1 MLTVTYSE
9 KRVKC
14 SPSFICM
21 IMTNV
26 PLLDHCSL
34 WNVYEVFCTRVVRIK
49 DSFSPVHNAA
59 LLPPPHTLPVSF
71 PQTLPSLLAL
81 SVLKR
86 ASICPLL
93 SGHSLWPLRSPDL
106 KRSCCVM
113 WSPTHTPARAR
124 PLRFSSTLQSY
135 RAPAAMLARLQRM
148 TADGGEGELQLEDAS
163 RGPASCCAGSQ
174 VCILSWT

>member
-1 MLTVTYSE
+1 
-9 KRVKC
+9 
-14 SPSFICM
+14 
-21 IMTNV
+21 MTNV

-34 WNVYEVFCTRVVRIK
+34 WNVYEVFCTRFVRIK
-49 DSFSPVHNAA
+49 DSFSPVRNAA
-59 LLPPPHTLPVSF
+59 LPPDTLPVSF
-71 PQTLPSLLAL
+71 PQTLASLPAL

-86 ASICPLL
+86 ASICPPSL
-93 SGHSLWPLRSPDL
+93 GAHSLTSPLSPDL

-148 TADGGEGELQLEDAS
+148 TADGGEGELQPEDAS
-163 RGPASCCAGSQ
+163 RGPASCRAGSQ